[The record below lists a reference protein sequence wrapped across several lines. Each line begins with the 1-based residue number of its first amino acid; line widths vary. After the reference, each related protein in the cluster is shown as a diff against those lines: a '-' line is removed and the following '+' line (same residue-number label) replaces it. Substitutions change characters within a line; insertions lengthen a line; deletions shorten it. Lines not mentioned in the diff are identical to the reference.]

1 MIVSGSEIKVS
12 VRNAI
17 IMPKSKTSTS
27 CRLQQYVLEFKDT
40 FTSDGK
46 ILYCQPCGKAIK
58 VEQRSQVTQHLSG
71 NKHKV
76 AALRQAKKQPLISE
90 PVPSASIQPCRFS
103 VYCEDLC
110 RAFVSADIPISKVN
124 EPQLKKFLTKYSN
137 IDTPDESTLRRNYL
151 PKCYEETLAHIR
163 SICQNEKIWVSID
176 ETSDSTGRKIGHVV
190 VGVLKNDLEN
200 IQDFFPLDLPRTYC
214 YESHD
219 NSKIIQ

>member
-12 VRNAI
+12 VRSAI

-110 RAFVSADIPISKVN
+110 RAFVSADIPIS
-124 EPQLKKFLTKYSN
+124 
-137 IDTPDESTLRRNYL
+137 
-151 PKCYEETLAHIR
+151 
-163 SICQNEKIWVSID
+163 
-176 ETSDSTGRKIGHVV
+176 
-190 VGVLKNDLEN
+190 
-200 IQDFFPLDLPRTYC
+200 
-214 YESHD
+214 
-219 NSKIIQ
+219 